1 MRTNGSDTG
10 SYTHLDVYKRQI
22 QSRME
27 EKMTEDV
34 DTEVS
39 DEEAAQKSMQYVLF
53 SYMTTDESG
62 NSVVLSDE
70 EQEAL
75 KQEAQDFADTLNADE
90 ARDIETAASNAG
102 LEVQTATFDSESTSP
117 NADLIQAVDCLLY
130 TSSLC
135 HGSGQ

>member
-1 MRTNGSDTG
+1 
-10 SYTHLDVYKRQI
+10 
-22 QSRME
+22 
-27 EKMTEDV
+27 MTEDV

-90 ARDIETAASNAG
+90 ARAIETAASNAG

-117 NADLIQAVDCLLY
+117 NADWIQAVDALEKEGDITEPIETDGGVYAVSY
-130 TSSLC
+130 THLAFR
-135 HGSGQ
+135 